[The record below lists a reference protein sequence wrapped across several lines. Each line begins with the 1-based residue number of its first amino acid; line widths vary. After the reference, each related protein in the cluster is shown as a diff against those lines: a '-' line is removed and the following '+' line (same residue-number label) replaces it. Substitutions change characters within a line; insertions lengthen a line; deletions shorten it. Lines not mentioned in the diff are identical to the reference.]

1 MTDRTDADKLA
12 LLREKQDILYLQL
25 EEQQYEIDD
34 LKQGRDGLLE
44 QVGRLKQEA
53 GSARSELNA
62 SYEARDQ
69 SRDRLIEEAEKKQR
83 ESEKAR
89 KALREDVEKAIAALV
104 AAL

>member
-1 MTDRTDADKLA
+1 MTDRTDAEKMA
-12 LLREKQDILYLQL
+12 QLRERVASLELEL

-34 LKQGRDGLLE
+34 LKQRRDGLLE
-44 QVGRLKQEA
+44 QVGKLKQQA
-53 GSARSELNA
+53 SAARSELNA
-62 SYEARDQ
+62 TYEARDV
-69 SRDRLIEEAEKKQR
+69 SRDRLIDEAKGRQR

>member
-44 QVGRLKQEA
+44 QV
-53 GSARSELNA
+53 
-62 SYEARDQ
+62 
-69 SRDRLIEEAEKKQR
+69 
-83 ESEKAR
+83 
-89 KALREDVEKAIAALV
+89 EKAIAALM